1 MSKSTNIV
9 YLNIKAA
16 RMKVRK
22 ATRKDK
28 RRQNKLV
35 NFNSATWEGPD
46 GRMMQNCD
54 YFGTCEFPC
63 NGDC

>member
-9 YLNIKAA
+9 YLSIKAA

-28 RRQNKLV
+28 RYQNKLV
-35 NFNSATWEGPD
+35 NYNSATWLDD
-46 GRMMQNCD
+46 GVMKQNCEMG
-54 YFGTCEFPC
+54 GTCEFPC